1 MQIKSAANLLQKF
14 GIHKD
19 LTVKIKFIWIFSG
32 KSLICAL
39 TSERKFLFTF
49 FADMQIILII
59 SDNF

>member
-32 KSLICAL
+32 KSLLFAQ
-39 TSERKFLFTF
+39 TSECKFGGRSVLPLSEG
-49 FADMQIILII
+49 AA
-59 SDNF
+59 SA